1 LFQHFDTIF
10 GTVENRSHGLDFSQL
25 GIPEDAFTGHDHCFS
40 EVEIWTVIKEMKP
53 DKAPG
58 PDGFTAHF
66 YQSAWPVIKHDVL
79 NTFAALWSMDCRSLY
94 LVNQAYLVLLKKK
107 HDAREVKD
115 YRPISL
121 IHSFSKLA
129 TKVLAQRLASHMDSL
144 VQPNQCAFIRGQ
156 SLHDNFRVVQFSAK
170 LLHVRRHSSI
180 LLKIDIVKAFD
191 TVGWAFLLELLK
203 HLGFSRR

>member
-1 LFQHFDTIF
+1 
-10 GTVENRSHGLDFSQL
+10 
-25 GIPEDAFTGHDHCFS
+25 
-40 EVEIWTVIKEMKP
+40 MKP

-58 PDGFTAHF
+58 PDGVTTHF

-79 NTFAALWSMDCRSLY
+79 NAFAALWLMDCRSLY

-121 IHSFSKLA
+121 IHNFSKLA
-129 TKVLAQRLASHMDSL
+129 TKVLAQRLAPHMDSL

-156 SLHDNFRVVQFSAK
+156 SLHDNFRAVQSSAK
-170 LLHVRRHSSI
+170 LLHVRRRSNI

-203 HLGFSRR
+203 HLGFSRW